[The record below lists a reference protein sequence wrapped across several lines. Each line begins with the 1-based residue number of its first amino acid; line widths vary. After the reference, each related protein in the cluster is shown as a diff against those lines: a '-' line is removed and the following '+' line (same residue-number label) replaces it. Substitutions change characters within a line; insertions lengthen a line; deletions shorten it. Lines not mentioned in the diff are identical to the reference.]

1 MTDTVEIHLKNTGEK
16 KQVPVGSTL
25 VDIIKIFDF
34 KMPYLIANAKVNNRT
49 ESLAY
54 KVYRPK
60 LVEFVDISSQSAMR
74 TYVRS
79 LCFILA
85 KAVHDI
91 LPEATTYIE
100 HAVSKGYFFHIEI
113 DGETGKVTKSQLE
126 DIRNRMHEIVEA
138 DYPFISHEEETEKV
152 VKLFRENRMEDKA
165 LLLETSNFLYSRYFL
180 LDGYINYF
188 YGCLTPS
195 TGYITIYDIIQYNG
209 GFLLQI
215 PNRINP
221 VKLEDFARQDKL
233 LDIYREHLHFLKMT
247 GLDNVGDLN
256 KVKQANRISDVIQI
270 SEAYQSK
277 QIGDIV
283 EQISKKYEEGVRVIL
298 ISGPSSSG
306 KTTFRKR
313 LEIQLLVNM
322 LKPVGISL
330 DDYFVNREDT
340 PKDEFGEYDYESL
353 YSLDLSL
360 FEENMLALMKGIE
373 VEMPTYNFGT
383 GMREYRDN
391 RLKIDSNNIL
401 IVEGIHAL
409 NPELTANIPEEKK
422 FMIYVSAL
430 TSISLDNHNWIP
442 ASDNRLLRRITRD
455 FTYRNYSAMDTISRW
470 NSVRRGEDKWI
481 FPYQENADV
490 MFNSAM
496 IYELGSLRKH
506 VEPIL
511 QQVPRTAPEYAEAYR
526 LLKFLSYFN
535 YITDNELPPT
545 SLLREFVGGSS
556 FRY

>member
-1 MTDTVEIHLKNTGEK
+1 MIDTVEIHLKNTGQK
-16 KQVPVGSTL
+16 KHVPVGSSL

-49 ESLAY
+49 ESLKY

-60 LVEFVDISSQSAMR
+60 LVEFVDISSQSGMR

-85 KAVHDI
+85 KAVNDI
-91 LPEATTYIE
+91 LPHATTYIE

-113 DGETGKVTKSQLE
+113 DGELGKVTSSQLDE
-126 DIRNRMHEIVEA
+126 IRERMHQIVAA
-138 DYPFISHEEETEKV
+138 DYPFISKEDETEKV

-165 LLLETSNFLYSRYFL
+165 LLLETSDFLYSRYFM

-195 TGYITIYDIIQYNG
+195 TGYITIFDIRQYNG
-209 GFLLQI
+209 GFLLMI
-215 PNRINP
+215 PNRETP
-221 VKLEDFARQDKL
+221 DRLEEFVKQDKL
-233 LDIYREHLHFLKMT
+233 LNVYREDLEFLKLT

-256 KVKQANRISDVIQI
+256 RVKRANRISEVIQVA
-270 SEAYQSK
+270 EAYQAK
-277 QIGDIV
+277 QIGDIAN
-283 EQISKKYEEGVRVIL
+283 QISERYKEGVRVIL

-306 KTTFRKR
+306 KTTFKKR
-313 LEIQLLVNM
+313 LEIQLLVNK

-330 DDYFVNREDT
+330 DDYFVNREET
-340 PKDEFGEYDYESL
+340 PKDESGDYDYESL
-353 YSLDLSL
+353 YALDLPL
-360 FEENMLALMKGIE
+360 FEQNMLALMRGVE
-373 VEMPTYNFGT
+373 VEQPSYNFIT
-383 GMREYRDN
+383 GKREYKDK
-391 RLKIDSNNIL
+391 RLKIDSNTIL

-409 NPELTANIPEEKK
+409 NPELTANIPDEMK
-422 FMIYVSAL
+422 FMVYVSAL

-442 ASDNRLLRRITRD
+442 ASDNRLLRRMTRD
-455 FTYRNYSAMDTISRW
+455 YTYRNYTAMDTISRW
-470 NSVRRGEDKWI
+470 SSVRRGEEKWI

-496 IYELGSLRKH
+496 IYELGSIRRH

-511 QQVPRTAPEYAEAYR
+511 RQVPRTAPEYAEAYR

-535 YITDNELPPT
+535 YITDRELPPT

>member
-1 MTDTVEIHLKNTGEK
+1 MTETVEIHLKNTGEK
-16 KQVPVGSTL
+16 KQVPIASSL

-60 LVEFVDISSQSAMR
+60 LVEFVDITSQSAMR

-85 KAVHDI
+85 KAVNDV
-91 LPEATTYIE
+91 LPEAKTYIE

-113 DGETGKVTKSQLE
+113 GGETDKVTESQLD
-126 DIRNRMHEIVEA
+126 DIRNRMHEIVKA
-138 DYPFISHEEETEKV
+138 DHPFISHEEETDEV
-152 VKLFRENRMEDKA
+152 VKIFRENRMEDKA
-165 LLLETSNFLYSRYFL
+165 LLLETSNFMYSRYFE
-180 LDGYINYF
+180 LDGYVNYF

-195 TGYITIYDIIQYNG
+195 TGYITIFDIMRYNG

-215 PNRINP
+215 PNRESP
-221 VKLEDFARQDKL
+221 DKLEEFVRQDKL

-256 KVKQANRISDVIQI
+256 KAKQANRISDVIQVA
-270 SEAYQSK
+270 EAYQAK
-277 QIGDIV
+277 QIGDIAS
-283 EQISKKYEEGVRVIL
+283 QIAKKYEEGVRVIL
-298 ISGPSSSG
+298 ISGPTSSG
-306 KTTFRKR
+306 KTTFKKR

-340 PKDEFGEYDYESL
+340 PKDETGDYDYESL
-353 YSLDLSL
+353 YALDLPL

-373 VEMPTYNFGT
+373 VEMPTYNFTT
-383 GMREYRDN
+383 GEREYKDN
-391 RLKIDSNNIL
+391 RLKINNNNIL

-409 NPELTANIPEEKK
+409 NPELTAHIPDEKK
-422 FMIYVSAL
+422 FMVYVSAL

-455 FTYRNYSAMDTISRW
+455 YTYRNYSAVDTISRW
-470 NSVRRGEDKWI
+470 KSVRRGEDKWI

-496 IYELGSLRKH
+496 IYELGSLRRH
-506 VEPIL
+506 AEPIL
-511 QQVPRTAPEYAEAYR
+511 QQVPRNAPEYAEAYR

-535 YITDNELPPT
+535 YITDKELPPT

>member
-1 MTDTVEIHLKNTGEK
+1 MIDTVEIHLKNTGQK
-16 KQVPVGSTL
+16 KHVPVGSSL

-49 ESLAY
+49 ESLNY

-60 LVEFVDISSQSAMR
+60 LVEFVDISSQSGMR

-85 KAVHDI
+85 KAVNDI
-91 LPEATTYIE
+91 LPHATTYIE

-113 DGETGKVTKSQLE
+113 DGELGKVSSSQLDE
-126 DIRNRMHEIVEA
+126 IRERMHQIVAA
-138 DYPFISHEEETEKV
+138 DYPFISKEDETEKV

-165 LLLETSNFLYSRYFL
+165 LLLETSDFLYSRYFM

-195 TGYITIYDIIQYNG
+195 TGYITIFDIRQYNG
-209 GFLLQI
+209 GFLLMI
-215 PNRINP
+215 PNRETP
-221 VKLEDFARQDKL
+221 DRLEEFVKQDKL
-233 LDIYREHLHFLKMT
+233 LNVYREDLEFLKLT

-256 KVKQANRISDVIQI
+256 RVKRANRISEVIQVA
-270 SEAYQSK
+270 EAYQAK
-277 QIGDIV
+277 QIGDIAN
-283 EQISKKYEEGVRVIL
+283 QISERYKEGVRVIL

-306 KTTFRKR
+306 KTTFKKR
-313 LEIQLLVNM
+313 LEIQLLVNK

-330 DDYFVNREDT
+330 DDYFVNREET
-340 PKDEFGEYDYESL
+340 PKDESGDYDYESL
-353 YSLDLSL
+353 YALDLPL
-360 FEENMLALMKGIE
+360 FEQNMLALMRGVE
-373 VEMPTYNFGT
+373 VEQPSYNFIT
-383 GMREYRDN
+383 GKREYKDK
-391 RLKIDSNNIL
+391 RLKIDSNTIL

-409 NPELTANIPEEKK
+409 NPELTANIPDEMK
-422 FMIYVSAL
+422 FMVYVSAL

-442 ASDNRLLRRITRD
+442 ASDNRLLRRMTRD
-455 FTYRNYSAMDTISRW
+455 YTYRNYTAMDTISRW
-470 NSVRRGEDKWI
+470 SSVRRGEEKWI

-496 IYELGSLRKH
+496 IYELGSIRRH

-511 QQVPRTAPEYAEAYR
+511 RQVPRTAPEYAEAYR

-535 YITDNELPPT
+535 YITDRELPPT

>member
-1 MTDTVEIHLKNTGEK
+1 MTDTVEIYLKNTGEK
-16 KQVPVGSTL
+16 KQVPIGSTL

-49 ESLAY
+49 ESLTY

-113 DGETGKVTKSQLE
+113 NGETGKVTKSQLD

-209 GFLLQI
+209 GYLLQI

-277 QIGDIV
+277 QIGDIA

-353 YSLDLSL
+353 YSLDLPL
-360 FEENMLALMKGIE
+360 FEEDMLALMKGVE
-373 VEMPTYNFGT
+373 VEMPTYNFAT
-383 GMREYRDN
+383 GKREYRDN

-422 FMIYVSAL
+422 FMVYVSAL

-455 FTYRNYSAMDTISRW
+455 YTYRNYSAVDTISRW
-470 NSVRRGEDKWI
+470 DSVRRGEDKWI

>member
-1 MTDTVEIHLKNTGEK
+1 MIDTVEIHLKNTGQRK
-16 KQVPVGSTL
+16 HVPIGSTL

-34 KMPYLIANAKVNNRT
+34 KMPYLITNAKVNNRT

-60 LVEFVDISSQSAMR
+60 LVEFVDITSQSAMR

-85 KAVHDI
+85 KAVNDV
-91 LPEATTYIE
+91 LPHATTYIE

-113 DGETGKVTKSQLE
+113 DGELGKVTPNQLNE
-126 DIRNRMHEIVEA
+126 IREKMHQIVAA
-138 DYPFISHEEETEKV
+138 DLPFISKEKETVEV

-165 LLLETSNFLYSRYFL
+165 LLLETSDFLYSRYFL
-180 LDGYINYF
+180 LDGYMNHF

-195 TGYITIYDIIQYNG
+195 TGYINIFDIMQYNG
-209 GFLLQI
+209 GYLLMI
-215 PNRINP
+215 PNRETP
-221 VKLEDFARQDKL
+221 DRLESFVRQDKL
-233 LDIYREHLHFLKMT
+233 LNVYREDLEFLKLT
-247 GLDNVGDLN
+247 SLDNVGDLN
-256 KVKQANRISDVIQI
+256 RIKRNNRISEVIQVA
-270 SEAYQSK
+270 EAYQAK
-277 QIGDIV
+277 QIGDIAS
-283 EQISKKYEEGVRVIL
+283 QITERYKEGVRVIL

-306 KTTFRKR
+306 KTTFKKR
-313 LEIQLLVNM
+313 LEIQLLVNK

-330 DDYFVNREDT
+330 DDYFVNREET
-340 PKDEFGEYDYESL
+340 PKDENGELDYESL
-353 YSLDLSL
+353 YSLDLPL
-360 FEENMLALMKGIE
+360 FEENMLALMQGME
-373 VEMPTYNFGT
+373 VEQPSYNFST
-383 GMREYRDN
+383 GKREYKDN
-391 RLKIDSNNIL
+391 RLKIDPNTVL

-409 NPELTANIPEEKK
+409 NPELTANIPDEKK
-422 FMIYVSAL
+422 FMVYVSAL

-442 ASDNRLLRRITRD
+442 ASDNRLLRRMTRD
-455 FTYRNYSAMDTISRW
+455 YRYRSYSAMDTLSRW
-470 NSVRRGEDKWI
+470 KSVRRGEDKWI

-496 IYELGSLRKH
+496 IYELGAIRRH

-535 YITDNELPPT
+535 YITDRELPPT